1 MWEERCRRTEGV
13 LGLVLEREKRL
24 MREKLE
30 LREEMTEIRRR
41 AYEYERMVRERGM
54 GREEAGGRG
63 RGEEGT
69 GGPPPKLT
77 TRPRMRQSPPT
88 PGGSSIPAG
97 RDVLSPFP
105 LSPFQGA
112 RPAANTEADMSGRG
126 PGGDEGG
133 RGLGS
138 ARRRMFMVIPDG
150 LKGVLGAKER
160 MGGGSDGGEEGKRGE
175 ETESNR
181 GSRKDERESE
191 NEDSDRRTEG
201 LTGVEGEGEGAG
213 VREGRRAQT
222 AASGAPN
229 GVGRVLENRQGAG
242 RQVMRGREIEAGHT
256 CRGRGAA
263 ACKEDDS
270 EQAARDRGEGV
281 MTLYA
286 HPEFEAEFGEL
297 VGTVIADAVS
307 DDPPGGETSRGTKGG
322 HEAASPTPPCLL
334 PASPSKAG
342 PGTLLL
348 YVAFVCTGRLDD
360 PIHTHALK
368 PFLAAGASVALF
380 LLRAGRGN
388 QVARIQPRQELTGL
402 PCFEFLVFKR
412 ALQRTEDGYA
422 KEVRLLRSFLVK
434 SLPSLRVQS
443 ADLGAATEGVTAEGV
458 RPGKYGAPADEQKGL
473 PSLTDYL
480 FRHRTDN
487 NNSHHH
493 EDADIKHFVP

>member
-1 MWEERCRRTEGV
+1 
-13 LGLVLEREKRL
+13 

-69 GGPPPKLT
+69 GGPPPKPT

-88 PGGSSIPAG
+88 PGASSIPAG

-105 LSPFQGA
+105 LIPFQGA

-201 LTGVEGEGEGAG
+201 LTGVEGGGEGAG

-402 PCFEFLVFKR
+402 TCFEFLVFKR